1 MYVPYYES
9 TNCAY
14 VYDANWIRVY
24 ESRPTSNST
33 INYVE
38 YNYNSHYLSR
48 TGSTTFST
56 YSTLPTC
63 RNDVTTN
70 FYQRTDICEIL
81 IIFTIFVGFNWF
93 LISKLVKTLLR
104 GGRVS

>member
-1 MYVPYYES
+1 MYVPIYEDS
-9 TNCAY
+9 NCAY

-24 ESRPTSNST
+24 DRRPTNNST
-33 INYVE
+33 IDYVE

-48 TGSTTFST
+48 EGTSTFNN
-56 YSTLPTC
+56 YSTLPIC

-70 FYQRTDICEIL
+70 FYQRTDIVDIL

-93 LISKLVKTLLR
+93 LISKLVKTLLK